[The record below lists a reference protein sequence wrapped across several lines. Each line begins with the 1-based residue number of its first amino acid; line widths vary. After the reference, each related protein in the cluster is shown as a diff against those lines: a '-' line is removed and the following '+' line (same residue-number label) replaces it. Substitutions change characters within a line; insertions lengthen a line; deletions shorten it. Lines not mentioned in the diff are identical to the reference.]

1 MAFTDMDTDTEI
13 DRHANPV
20 DLVERLASLND
31 WNFER
36 ASDYEISLSISGKWT
51 DYQVS
56 FQWMNDIETLH
67 LACAF
72 DIKVPEN
79 RMPEV
84 LKLLAKVNEQLW
96 VGHFD
101 VWTEEGMVMYRN
113 ALLLAGGATAS
124 GRQCEALLK
133 SAVDAAERSFPAF
146 QFVIWSGKNAKEA
159 MEATL
164 FETAGEA

>member
-1 MAFTDMDTDTEI
+1 MAFTELDFEQQ
-13 DRHANPV
+13 ANPV

-36 ASDYEISLSISGKWT
+36 SGDCEISLSIAGRWT
-51 DYQVS
+51 DYNVS
-56 FQWMNDIETLH
+56 FQWMDDVEALH

-72 DIKVPEN
+72 DLKVPEA
-79 RMPEV
+79 RRQEV
-84 LKLLAKVNEQLW
+84 LKLLASVNEQLW

-101 VWTEEGMVMYRN
+101 IWTDEGIIMYRN
-113 ALLLAGGATAS
+113 ALLLAGGASAS

-133 SAVDAAERSFPAF
+133 SALEAAERSFPAF
-146 QFVIWSGKNAKEA
+146 QYVIWAGKTAKEA
-159 MEATL
+159 MDATL

>member
-1 MAFTDMDTDTEI
+1 MSFTELEI
-13 DRHANPV
+13 EQPANPV
-20 DLVERLASLND
+20 DLVERLASLHD
-31 WNFER
+31 WSFER
-36 ASDYEISLSISGKWT
+36 SNDYEISLSIAGRWT
-51 DYQVS
+51 DYHVS
-56 FQWMNDIETLH
+56 FQWMSELEALH

-72 DIKVPEN
+72 DLKVPDL
-79 RMPEV
+79 RRPET
-84 LKLLAKVNEQLW
+84 LKLLAIVNEQLW

-101 VWTEEGMVMYRN
+101 LWSDEGMVMYRN

-133 SAVDAAERSFPAF
+133 SALEAAERCFPAF
-146 QFVIWSGKNAKEA
+146 QYVIWGGKNAKVA

>member
-1 MAFTDMDTDTEI
+1 MAFTELEI
-13 DRHANPV
+13 EQPGNPV

-31 WNFER
+31 WSFER
-36 ASDYEISLSISGKWT
+36 SNDYEIPLSIAGRWT

-56 FQWMNDIETLH
+56 FQWMSELEALH

-72 DIKVPEN
+72 DLKVPEA
-79 RMPEV
+79 RRPEV
-84 LKLLAKVNEQLW
+84 LKLLAMVNEQLW

-101 VWTEEGMVMYRN
+101 LWSDEGMVMYRN

-133 SAVDAAERSFPAF
+133 SALEAAERCFPSF
-146 QFVIWSGKNAKEA
+146 QYVIWGGKTAKDA
-159 MEATL
+159 IDATL
-164 FETAGEA
+164 FETVGEA

>member
-1 MAFTDMDTDTEI
+1 MAFTELEI
-13 DRHANPV
+13 EHPANPV

-36 ASDYEISLSISGKWT
+36 SNDYEISLSIAGRWT
-51 DYQVS
+51 DYHVS
-56 FQWMNDIETLH
+56 FQWMSELEALH

-72 DIKVPEN
+72 DLKVPEL
-79 RMPEV
+79 RRPET
-84 LKLLAKVNEQLW
+84 LKLLAIVNEQLW

-101 VWTEEGMVMYRN
+101 LWSDEGMVMYRN

-133 SAVDAAERSFPAF
+133 SALEAAERCFPAF
-146 QFVIWSGKNAKEA
+146 QYVIWGGKNAKDA

>member
-1 MAFTDMDTDTEI
+1 MSFTELEMEQP
-13 DRHANPV
+13 ANPV

-31 WNFER
+31 WSFER
-36 ASDYEISLSISGKWT
+36 SNDYEISLSIAGRWT

-56 FQWMNDIETLH
+56 FQWMSELEALH

-72 DIKVPEN
+72 DLKVPEA
-79 RMPEV
+79 RRPEV
-84 LKLLAKVNEQLW
+84 LKLLAMVNEQLW

-101 VWTEEGMVMYRN
+101 LWSDEGMVMYRN

-133 SAVDAAERSFPAF
+133 SALEAAERCFPSF
-146 QFVIWSGKNAKEA
+146 QYVIWGGKTAKDA
-159 MEATL
+159 IDATL
-164 FETAGEA
+164 FETVGEA

>member
-1 MAFTDMDTDTEI
+1 MAFTDMEVE
-13 DRHANPV
+13 RQANPV
-20 DLVERLASLND
+20 DLVEKLASLND
-31 WNFER
+31 WSFER
-36 ASDYEISLSISGKWT
+36 ASDYEISLSIAGKWT
-51 DYQVS
+51 NYQVS
-56 FQWMNDIETLH
+56 FQWMSDIEALH

-72 DIKVPEN
+72 DVKVPEA

-84 LKLLAKVNEQLW
+84 LRLLAKVNEQLW

-101 VWTEEGMVMYRN
+101 VWVDEGMIMYRN
-113 ALLLAGGATAS
+113 ALLLAGGSVAS

-146 QFVIWSGKNAKEA
+146 QFVIWAGKNAKEA
-159 MEATL
+159 IEATL

>member
-1 MAFTDMDTDTEI
+1 MAFTDMEI
-13 DRHANPV
+13 ERQANPV
-20 DLVERLASLND
+20 DLVEKLASLND
-31 WNFER
+31 WSFER
-36 ASDYEISLSISGKWT
+36 ASDYEISLSIAGKWT

-56 FQWMNDIETLH
+56 FQWMSDIEALH

-72 DIKVPEN
+72 DLKVPEA

-101 VWTEEGMVMYRN
+101 VWTDEGMIMYRN
-113 ALLLAGGATAS
+113 ALLLAGGSTAS

-133 SAVDAAERSFPAF
+133 SAVDAAERCFPSFQYVVWA
-146 QFVIWSGKNAKEA
+146 GKTAKEA
-159 MEATL
+159 MDATL

>member
-1 MAFTDMDTDTEI
+1 MTFADFETE
-13 DRHANPV
+13 RPANPV

-36 ASDYEISLSISGKWT
+36 TGDYEISLSIAGRWT

-56 FQWMNDIETLH
+56 FQWMSEIEALH

-72 DIKVPEN
+72 DLKVPEN
-79 RMPEV
+79 RRAEV
-84 LKLLAKVNEQLW
+84 LQLLAIVNEQLW

-101 VWTEEGMVMYRN
+101 LWSDEGMVMYRN
-113 ALLLAGGATAS
+113 ALILAGGSSAS
-124 GRQCEALLK
+124 GRQCEVLLK
-133 SAVDAAERSFPAF
+133 SAIDAAERCFPAF
-146 QFVIWSGKNAKEA
+146 QFVIWAGKTAKEA
-159 MEATL
+159 MSATM

>member
-1 MAFTDMDTDTEI
+1 MAFTELEI
-13 DRHANPV
+13 EQPGNPV

-31 WNFER
+31 WSFER
-36 ASDYEISLSISGKWT
+36 SNDYEISLSIAGRWT

-56 FQWMNDIETLH
+56 FQWMSELEALH

-72 DIKVPEN
+72 DLKVPEA
-79 RMPEV
+79 RRPET
-84 LKLLAKVNEQLW
+84 LKLLAMVNEQLW

-101 VWTEEGMVMYRN
+101 LWSDEGMVMYRN

-133 SAVDAAERSFPAF
+133 SALEAAERCFPSF
-146 QFVIWSGKNAKEA
+146 QYVIWGGKTAKDA
-159 MEATL
+159 IDATL
-164 FETAGEA
+164 FETVGEA

>member
-1 MAFTDMDTDTEI
+1 MAFTELEI
-13 DRHANPV
+13 EQPGNPV

-31 WNFER
+31 WSFER
-36 ASDYEISLSISGKWT
+36 SNDYEISLSIAGRWT

-56 FQWMNDIETLH
+56 FQWMSELEALH

-72 DIKVPEN
+72 DLKVPEA
-79 RMPEV
+79 RRPEV
-84 LKLLAKVNEQLW
+84 LKLLAMVNEQLW

-101 VWTEEGMVMYRN
+101 LWSDEGMVMYRN

-133 SAVDAAERSFPAF
+133 SALEAAERCFPSF
-146 QFVIWSGKNAKEA
+146 QYVIWGGKTAKDA
-159 MEATL
+159 IDATL
-164 FETAGEA
+164 FETVGEA

>member
-1 MAFTDMDTDTEI
+1 MAFTDMEI
-13 DRHANPV
+13 ERLGNPV
-20 DLVERLASLND
+20 DMIERLASLNE
-31 WNFER
+31 WSFER
-36 ASDYEISLSISGKWT
+36 SNDYEISLSISGRWT

-56 FQWMNDIETLH
+56 FQWMSDIEALH

-72 DIKVPEN
+72 DLKVPDA

-101 VWTEEGMVMYRN
+101 VWTDEGMIMYRN

-124 GRQCEALLK
+124 GRQCEVLLN
-133 SAVDAAERSFPAF
+133 SAVEAAERNFQAF
-146 QFVIWSGKNAKEA
+146 QFVIWAGKSAKEA

>member
-1 MAFTDMDTDTEI
+1 MAFTDMEVE
-13 DRHANPV
+13 RQANPV
-20 DLVERLASLND
+20 DLVEKLASLHE
-31 WNFER
+31 WSFER
-36 ASDYEISLSISGKWT
+36 SSDYEISLSISGRWAG
-51 DYQVS
+51 YQVS
-56 FQWMNDIETLH
+56 FQWMSDIESLH

-72 DIKVPEN
+72 DLKVPEA

-84 LKLLAKVNEQLW
+84 LKLLARVNEQLW

-101 VWTEEGMVMYRN
+101 VWTEEGIVMYRN

-133 SAVDAAERSFPAF
+133 SAVEAAERCYPAF
-146 QFVIWSGKNAKEA
+146 QYVIWAGKNAKEA
-159 MEATL
+159 MDATL

>member
-1 MAFTDMDTDTEI
+1 MSFTELEMEQP
-13 DRHANPV
+13 ANPV

-31 WNFER
+31 WSFER
-36 ASDYEISLSISGKWT
+36 SNDYEISLSIAGRWT

-56 FQWMNDIETLH
+56 FQWMSELEALH

-72 DIKVPEN
+72 DLKVPEA
-79 RMPEV
+79 RRPEV
-84 LKLLAKVNEQLW
+84 LKLLAMVNEQLW

-101 VWTEEGMVMYRN
+101 LWSDEGMVMYRN

-133 SAVDAAERSFPAF
+133 SALEAAERCFPAF
-146 QFVIWSGKNAKEA
+146 QYVIWGGKTAKDA
-159 MEATL
+159 IDATM
-164 FETAGEA
+164 FETVGEA

>member
-1 MAFTDMDTDTEI
+1 MAFAEMDVDH
-13 DRHANPV
+13 RANPV

-31 WNFER
+31 WSFER
-36 ASDYEISLSISGKWT
+36 SGDYEISLSITGRWT
-51 DYQVS
+51 DYHVS
-56 FQWMNDIETLH
+56 FQWMSEIEALH

-72 DIKVPEN
+72 DLKVPEG
-79 RMPEV
+79 RRAEV
-84 LKLLAKVNEQLW
+84 LKLLAIVNEQLW

-101 VWTEEGMVMYRN
+101 LWSDEGMVMYRN

-133 SAVDAAERSFPAF
+133 SALEAAERCFPAL
-146 QFVIWSGKNAKEA
+146 QFVIWAGKTAKEA
-159 MEATL
+159 MDATL